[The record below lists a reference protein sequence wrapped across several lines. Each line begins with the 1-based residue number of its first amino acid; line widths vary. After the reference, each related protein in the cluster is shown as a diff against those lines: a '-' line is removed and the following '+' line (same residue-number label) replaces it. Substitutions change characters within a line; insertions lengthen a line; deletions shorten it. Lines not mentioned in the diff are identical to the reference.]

1 MPAFVKLGDIK
12 ADTANSV
19 VVQPES
25 LILPTDGD
33 DILVVKPEAN
43 DILTGL
49 DVGPVNK
56 LADNGWWT
64 VDGADFRE
72 PQKDSLTN
80 VGKEGFTWEAAS
92 DIWTNGGASTYCTGY
107 CLMDSSNPDGLT
119 IMTETFE
126 PVPGMDSF
134 GESMNPFL
142 EERSNW
148 GELCDVGLSV
158 RRAEMMPSFAIA

>member
-92 DIWTNGGASTYCTGY
+92 DIWTNGGASTFAEIEI
-107 CLMDSSNPDGLT
+107 DSMVLQDNGIGSEHWP
-119 IMTETFE
+119 E
-126 PVPGMDSF
+126 PAAELLALGSAVAALGSASMPGT
-134 GESMNPFL
+134 N
-142 EERSNW
+142 
-148 GELCDVGLSV
+148 
-158 RRAEMMPSFAIA
+158 

>member
-1 MPAFVKLGDIK
+1 MPHYTDWVTTIK
-12 ADTANSV
+12 ANV
-19 VVQPES
+19 RPQNQPES
-25 LILPTDGD
+25 LIVPTDGD

-64 VDGADFRE
+64 VDGANFRATQE
-72 PQKDSLTN
+72 DSLI
-80 VGKEGFTWEAAS
+80 EGDHSS

-148 GELCDVGLSV
+148 SELCDVGLSV

>member
-1 MPAFVKLGDIK
+1 MPHYTDWVTTIK
-12 ADTANSV
+12 ANV
-19 VVQPES
+19 RPQNQPES
-25 LILPTDGD
+25 FIMPTDGD

-56 LADNGWWT
+56 LADIVWWT
-64 VDGADFRE
+64 ADCANFRE
-72 PQKDSLTN
+72 PQRDYLTN

-148 GELCDVGLSV
+148 SELCDVGLSV